1 MRTAR
6 SQVAG
11 TLNGLSDTALILEG
25 SACDTA
31 GENLTL
37 LVEELLQE
45 FGILVVN
52 VLDTALLET
61 AVLLLLDVNCGSGQ
75 VADF

>member
-1 MRTAR
+1 MT
-6 SQVAG
+6 G
-11 TLNGLSDTALILEG
+11 TLDGLSHATLVLEG
-25 SACDTA
+25 SACDAA
-31 GENLTL
+31 GQNLTL

-45 FGILVVN
+45 FGIFVVN

-61 AVLLLLDVNCGSGQ
+61 ALLFLLDVDSGSGQ

>member
-1 MRTAR
+1 M
-6 SQVAG
+6 AG
-11 TLNGLSDTALILEG
+11 TLNGLSDTALILER
-25 SACDTA
+25 SASDAA
-31 GENLTL
+31 GQNLTL

-61 AVLLLLDVNCGSGQ
+61 AVLLLLDVDSGSGL